1 MLNETRCCLITKL
14 TKGIVMKKIY
24 NSFLYFTIYSFIVSN
39 PVSGKTITE
48 KQVITKTN
56 STLNDIFGSIDFCR
70 WKNDAQTCLNLSF
83 DDNNPSHRKISQIID
98 QYGYKAT
105 FFSISSYMYIDSL
118 KDISARGHEI
128 GNHTYSHL
136 DLPTIDSTEADFEIR
151 MSKEMIENMLG
162 IKCLSFTE
170 PYHDSSPLTR
180 LQVYNYHEYDR
191 DYSPYFNRNYYEQS
205 SSTTIDDER
214 TLIESG
220 ISSRNMI
227 PLDGHGINGDGYE
240 PITQDFLYQTLDLIK
255 SYADNGDLWVAT
267 LKEGAQ
273 YENLYHELQFVKTLS
288 GDTVRMNFKNYNKNK
303 YRDDEQSPV
312 SVVIPYTTDI
322 DLNCLTDSA
331 TVQKFTG
338 KYVITSDLKR
348 DTSIVV
354 IIKPLGIT
362 TQVSNPN
369 ADVMFGIFPNPVV
382 DILNIKG
389 AGVVS
394 LVEIYNSEGQLQLRQ
409 TNNNTRIDVSRLVKG
424 YYLIKIEG
432 VNGSTTLVNRIQFLK
447 I

>member
-1 MLNETRCCLITKL
+1 
-14 TKGIVMKKIY
+14 MKNSYI
-24 NSFLYFTIYSFIVSN
+24 SFLYFIIFSFLVGN
-39 PVSGKTITE
+39 PVSGKTNTE
-48 KQVITKTN
+48 NLVITKTN
-56 STLNDIFGSIDFCR
+56 STLSDIFGTIDFCR
-70 WKNDAQTCLNLSF
+70 WKNDARSCINLSF
-83 DDNNPSHRKISQIID
+83 DDDNISHRKISQIID

-105 FFSISSYMYIDSL
+105 FFAISSYMYIDSL
-118 KDISARGHEI
+118 KDISAMGHEI
-128 GNHTYSHL
+128 GNHTYSHA

-162 IKCLSFTE
+162 IKCLSFTD
-170 PYHDSSPLTR
+170 PYHDSSPLSR
-180 LQVYNYHEYDR
+180 LQVFNYHEYDR
-191 DYSPYFNRNYYEQS
+191 DYSQYFSRNYYEQS
-205 SSTTIDDER
+205 SSTTIDEER
-214 TLIESG
+214 TLIDNG

-227 PLDGHGINGDGYE
+227 PLNGHGINGDGYE

-255 SYADNGDLWVAT
+255 SYADNGDLWVTT
-267 LKEGAQ
+267 LREGAQ
-273 YENLYHELQFVKTLS
+273 YENLYQELQFVKTLS

-331 TVQKFTG
+331 TVKKFSG

-354 IIKPLGIT
+354 VIKPLGVT
-362 TQVSNPN
+362 TEASNPN
-369 ADVMFGIFPNPVV
+369 VDNTFSIFPNPVV

-389 AGVVS
+389 VGNIS
-394 LVEIYNSEGQLQLRQ
+394 LIEIYNSEGQLQLRQ
-409 TNNNTRIDVSRLVKG
+409 TNNSTRIDVSKLAKG
-424 YYLIKIEG
+424 YYLMKIQG
-432 VNGSTTLVNRIQFLK
+432 QNSNSTVVNRIQFLK